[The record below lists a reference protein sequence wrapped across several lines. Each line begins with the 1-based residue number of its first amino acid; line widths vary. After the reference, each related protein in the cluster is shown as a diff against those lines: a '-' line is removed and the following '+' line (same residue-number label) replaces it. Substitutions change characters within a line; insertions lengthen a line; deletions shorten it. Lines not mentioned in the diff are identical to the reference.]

1 MPPLDRDETRHRGIC
16 YSPGPAGGSRDPGYC
31 YSEGTRQNGLS
42 CAGLGVDLHFLPGIM
57 AHAGQQQTQMNSKY
71 AKHFTKNVNGT
82 GARRERVSLRAP
94 AEGTV
99 TPLPPESLENVA

>member
-1 MPPLDRDETRHRGIC
+1 
-16 YSPGPAGGSRDPGYC
+16 
-31 YSEGTRQNGLS
+31 
-42 CAGLGVDLHFLPGIM
+42 
-57 AHAGQQQTQMNSKY
+57 MNSKY